1 MKQNDNKKKEKKKTR
16 QKTLSKQFLFKDI
29 SSVWSGWVTP
39 GRMLS
44 RVYKNLGKKTNR
56 SRYYV
61 KYRDVTSERDIG
73 QLVFALQGKWMGNN
87 CQYIFKFKELL
98 AIVCNLSPSSGLTLF
113 RIILRETT
121 HQKHQNLAFKF
132 SLHLPLMVSLQHH
145 DFPCLGEKF

>member
-1 MKQNDNKKKEKKKTR
+1 M
-16 QKTLSKQFLFKDI
+16 FKDI

-61 KYRDVTSERDIG
+61 KYRDVISERDIG
-73 QLVFALQGKWMGNN
+73 QLVFALQVKWVGND

-98 AIVCNLSPSSGLTLF
+98 TIVCNLSPSSGLTLF
-113 RIILRETT
+113 RIILRFKRNDSLETLEPCFQILPPPPP
-121 HQKHQNLAFKF
+121 HGLPRAPRF
-132 SLHLPLMVSLQHH
+132 SLPGREILRLH
-145 DFPCLGEKF
+145 DI

>member
-1 MKQNDNKKKEKKKTR
+1 M
-16 QKTLSKQFLFKDI
+16 FKDI

-61 KYRDVTSERDIG
+61 KYRDVISERDIG
-73 QLVFALQGKWMGNN
+73 QLVFALQGKWMGND

-113 RIILRETT
+113 RIILRFKRNYSLETLEPCFQILPPPPPRGLPT
-121 HQKHQNLAFKF
+121 APRF
-132 SLHLPLMVSLQHH
+132 SLPGREILRLH
-145 DFPCLGEKF
+145 DI